1 MIERGEVGIW
11 DSGKDRVMTESA
23 LVPVEQKTILFYED
37 ELTAVRA
44 EDGRIFVPVRPIV
57 ERLGLNWSGQ
67 RLRLL
72 RDPVLREEQGVCVI
86 HTPGGRQEA
95 LCIPLDYLS
104 GFLFG
109 ISADRVKPEYR
120 EDVIRYQRECYKVL
134 SEALS
139 EGRLIS
145 DVTFDDLLQTADPG
159 TVQAYQIAQA
169 VMRLARNQILLESRL
184 SGRLEDHES
193 RLVTLESQLSDT
205 GRNVTPD
212 QASQLSQA
220 VKAVAIELGKKSGR
234 NEFGAIYGELYR
246 EFGITSYK
254 MLPARRFEEAMKFL
268 TDWHESVTGAGES
281 F

>member
-1 MIERGEVGIW
+1 
-11 DSGKDRVMTESA
+11 MTKSA
-23 LVPVEQKTILFYED
+23 IVPVEQKTILFYDD
-37 ELTAVRA
+37 EITAVRA
-44 EDGRIFVPVRPIV
+44 EEGRVFVPVRPIV
-57 ERLGLNWSGQ
+57 ERLGLSWSGQ
-67 RLRLL
+67 RERII
-72 RDPVLREEQGVCVI
+72 RDPVLSKEAATVRVTRTEGDRQIGRELV
-86 HTPGGRQEA
+86 
-95 LCIPLDYLS
+95 CIPLDYLS

-120 EDVIRYQRECYKVL
+120 EDVIRYQRECYRVL

-139 EGRLIS
+139 EGRLVTDI
-145 DVTFDDLLQTADPG
+145 TFDDLLQTADSG
-159 TVQAYQIAQA
+159 AVQAYQIAQA
-169 VMRLARNQILLESRL
+169 IMRLARNQIVLESRL
-184 SGRLEDHES
+184 TGQLEDHES
-193 RLVTLESQLSDT
+193 RLVTLEAQLGDT

-246 EFGITSYK
+246 KFGITSYK

-268 TDWHESVTGAGES
+268 TDWHESVTGAGGP

>member
-1 MIERGEVGIW
+1 MATG
-11 DSGKDRVMTESA
+11 A
-23 LVPVEQKTILFYED
+23 LIPIEQKTILFYED

-44 EDGRIFVPVRPIV
+44 GDGRIFVPVRPIV

-67 RLRLL
+67 YSRIR
-72 RDPVLREEQGVCVI
+72 RDPVLSQVQGVCVI
-86 HTPGGRQEA
+86 QTPGGRQEA
-95 LCIPLDYLS
+95 VSIPLDYLS

-109 ISADRVKPEYR
+109 INADRVKPEYR
-120 EDVIRYQRECYKVL
+120 EDVIRYQMECYKVL
-134 SEALS
+134 SEALT
-139 EGRLIS
+139 EGRLIT
-145 DVTFDDLLQTADPG
+145 DITFDDLLQTADPG
-159 TVQAYQIAQA
+159 AVQAYQIAQA

-184 SGRLEDHES
+184 SGRLDDHEG

-246 EFGITSYK
+246 KFGITSYK

-268 TDWHESVTGAGES
+268 TDWHESVTGAAGP

>member
-1 MIERGEVGIW
+1 
-11 DSGKDRVMTESA
+11 MTNSA
-23 LVPVEQKTILFYED
+23 IVPVEQKTIFFYED
-37 ELTAVRA
+37 EITAVRT
-44 EDGRIFVPVRPIV
+44 ENGGIFVPIRPIA
-57 ERLGLNWSGQ
+57 ERLGLSWSGQ
-67 RLRLL
+67 RERIN
-72 RDPVLREEQGVCVI
+72 RDRVLSEEVATVRVTRTEGSRQITREL
-86 HTPGGRQEA
+86 

-109 ISADRVKPEYR
+109 ISAERVKPEFQ

-139 EGRLIS
+139 EGRLIA

-169 VMRLARNQILLESRL
+169 IMRLARNQILLESRL
-184 SGRLEDHES
+184 SGRMDDHES
-193 RLVTLESQLSDT
+193 RLVTLEAQLGDT

-246 EFGITSYK
+246 KFGITSYK
-254 MLPARRFEEAMKFL
+254 MLPARRFEEAMQFL
-268 TDWHESVTGAGES
+268 TDWHESVTGAGGP

>member
-1 MIERGEVGIW
+1 MATGVLIPI
-11 DSGKDRVMTESA
+11 
-23 LVPVEQKTILFYED
+23 EQKTILFYED
-37 ELTAVRA
+37 ELTAVRMR
-44 EDGRIFVPVRPIV
+44 DGVVYVPIKPII

-67 RLRLL
+67 RSRLQ
-72 RDPVLREEQGVCVI
+72 RDPILNVEQRMCVI
-86 HTPGGRQEA
+86 HTPRRGPQET

-109 ISADRVKPEYR
+109 INADRVNPEYR
-120 EDVIRYQRECYKVL
+120 QDVIRYQRECYKVL
-134 SEALS
+134 SEALT
-139 EGRLIS
+139 EGRLIT
-145 DVTFDDLLQTADPG
+145 DITFDDLLQTADPG
-159 TVQAYQIAQA
+159 AVQAYQIAQA

-184 SGRLEDHES
+184 SCRLDDHEGRLV
-193 RLVTLESQLSDT
+193 RLESQLGDT

-246 EFGITSYK
+246 KFGITSYK
-254 MLPARRFEEAMKFL
+254 MLPAHRFEEAMKFL
-268 TDWHESVTGAGES
+268 TDWHENITGAGGP

>member
-1 MIERGEVGIW
+1 
-11 DSGKDRVMTESA
+11 MTDNA
-23 LVPVEQKTILFYED
+23 LVPVEQKAILFYED
-37 ELTAVRA
+37 EITAIKM

-72 RDPVLREEQGVCVI
+72 RDPVLRDEQRVCVI
-86 HTPGGRQEA
+86 HTLRRGRQEA
-95 LCIPLDYLS
+95 ICVPLDYLS

-120 EDVIRYQRECYKVL
+120 DDVIRYQRECYKVL

-139 EGRLIS
+139 EGRLIT
-145 DVTFDDLLQTADPG
+145 DVTFDDLLQTADPNA
-159 TVQAYQIAQA
+159 VQAYQIAQA
-169 VMRLARNQILLESRL
+169 VMRLARNQILIESRL
-184 SGRLEDHES
+184 TGRLEDHES
-193 RLVTLESQLSDT
+193 RLITLESQMNDT
-205 GRNVTPD
+205 GRHVTPD

-220 VKAVAIELGKKSGR
+220 VKAVAIELGRKSGR

-246 EFGITSYK
+246 KFGITSYK
-254 MLPARRFEEAMKFL
+254 MLPARRFDEAMQFL
-268 TDWHESVTGAGES
+268 TTWHESITEVAGP

>member
-1 MIERGEVGIW
+1 MV
-11 DSGKDRVMTESA
+11 DRA
-23 LVPVEQKTILFYED
+23 IVPLEQKTILFYED
-37 ELTAVRA
+37 EIMAVRT
-44 EDGRIFVPVRPIV
+44 EDGRVFVPLRPIV

-67 RLRLL
+67 RLRLR
-72 RDPVLREEQGVCVI
+72 RDPVLRGEQGVCVI

-109 ISADRVKPEYR
+109 INADRVNPEYR
-120 EDVIRYQRECYKVL
+120 EDVLRYQRECYKVL

-139 EGRLIS
+139 EGRLIT

-159 TVQAYQIAQA
+159 SVQAYQIAQA
-169 VMRLARNQILLESRL
+169 VLRLAKNQIMLDARL
-184 SGRLEDHES
+184 SGRLDEHES
-193 RLVTLESQLSDT
+193 RLVTLESRLDDP

-212 QASQLSQA
+212 QASQISQS
-220 VKAVAIELGKKSGR
+220 VKAVAIELGKRSGR

-246 EFGITSYK
+246 KFGITSYK
-254 MLPARRFEEAMKFL
+254 ALPARRFDEGKKFL
-268 TDWHESVTGAGES
+268 TDWHESVTGTGGP